1 MKTPTQGKRHKKFG
15 AIHRTLPPYVLVLLC
30 TCALTLTTGCGQQS
44 TGSLTEEPPSVK
56 KARAIA
62 AENIELKKQLEQL
75 SKELETLKEHHN
87 REINEQKD
95 LLEICLQEKEALK
108 KKSRQNIRNQVK
120 GVFDT
125 ILEENKKLRES
136 TGRLTAENA
145 RLKAQIEEL
154 QKQPQ

>member
-1 MKTPTQGKRHKKFG
+1 MKVPAKKTFVSVIIF
-15 AIHRTLPPYVLVLLC
+15 AVI
-30 TCALTLTTGCGQQS
+30 LTTGCGQQS
-44 TGSLTEEPPSVK
+44 TGSLMKEPSSVK
-56 KARAIA
+56 KARATA

-95 LLEICLQEKEALK
+95 LLDICLQEKEALK
-108 KKSRQNIRNQVK
+108 KKSRQNIRDQVK

-125 ILEENKKLRES
+125 ILEENKKLRE
-136 TGRLTAENA
+136 ENT

-154 QKQPQ
+154 QEQAG